1 MTRNQN
7 HCRHPN
13 LLSLRDRVKVCL
25 DCSVLS
31 FNTSKTDHAKF
42 SFFTKPQLFTQKVET
57 VPLSHFHSLFNQ
69 IYNDEDSD
77 EKEFSETYK
86 SIRPKLIHHIKT
98 LCISYRVSA
107 KTLYNMGLTEKEIAK
122 FAELSEEEKVIV
134 ISEKPYDE
142 VVEEEEIIPVEKP
155 VAKPANAT
163 KTTAKKSTAKKS
175 TTKKSSK

>member
-1 MTRNQN
+1 MNTERTIILENVCDQPVGLKDTLQ
-7 HCRHPN
+7 RTYR
-13 LLSLRDRVKVCL
+13 LGVGAKIRISEVSLQDILDYPASKVIFAEGLVKVK
-25 DCSVLS
+25 
-31 FNTSKTDHAKF
+31 N
-42 SFFTKPQLFTQKVET
+42 
-57 VPLSHFHSLFNQ
+57 
-69 IYNDEDSD
+69 
-77 EKEFSETYK
+77 
-86 SIRPKLIHHIKT
+86 
-98 LCISYRVSA
+98 VSA

-155 VAKPANAT
+155 VAKPATAT

>member
-1 MTRNQN
+1 MNTERTIILENVGDQPVGLKDTLQ
-7 HCRHPN
+7 RTYR
-13 LLSLRDRVKVCL
+13 LGVGAKIRISEVSLQDILDYPASKVIFAEGLVKVK
-25 DCSVLS
+25 
-31 FNTSKTDHAKF
+31 N
-42 SFFTKPQLFTQKVET
+42 
-57 VPLSHFHSLFNQ
+57 
-69 IYNDEDSD
+69 
-77 EKEFSETYK
+77 
-86 SIRPKLIHHIKT
+86 
-98 LCISYRVSA
+98 VSA

-155 VAKPANAT
+155 VAKPATAT

>member
-1 MTRNQN
+1 MNTERTIILENVADQPIGLKDTLQ
-7 HCRHPN
+7 RTYR
-13 LLSLRDRVKVCL
+13 LGVGAKIRISEVSLQDILDYPASKVIFAEGLVKVK
-25 DCSVLS
+25 
-31 FNTSKTDHAKF
+31 N
-42 SFFTKPQLFTQKVET
+42 
-57 VPLSHFHSLFNQ
+57 
-69 IYNDEDSD
+69 I
-77 EKEFSETYK
+77 
-86 SIRPKLIHHIKT
+86 
-98 LCISYRVSA
+98 SA

-155 VAKPANAT
+155 VAKPATAT

>member
-1 MTRNQN
+1 MNTERTIILENVADQPVGLKDTLQ
-7 HCRHPN
+7 RTYR
-13 LLSLRDRVKVCL
+13 LGVGAKIRISEVSLQDILDYPASKVIFAEGLVKVK
-25 DCSVLS
+25 
-31 FNTSKTDHAKF
+31 N
-42 SFFTKPQLFTQKVET
+42 
-57 VPLSHFHSLFNQ
+57 
-69 IYNDEDSD
+69 
-77 EKEFSETYK
+77 
-86 SIRPKLIHHIKT
+86 
-98 LCISYRVSA
+98 VSA

-155 VAKPANAT
+155 VAKPATAT

>member
-1 MTRNQN
+1 MNTERTIILENVGDQPVGLKDTLQ
-7 HCRHPN
+7 RTYR
-13 LLSLRDRVKVCL
+13 LGVGAKIRISEVSLQDILDYPASKVIFAEGLVKVK
-25 DCSVLS
+25 
-31 FNTSKTDHAKF
+31 N
-42 SFFTKPQLFTQKVET
+42 
-57 VPLSHFHSLFNQ
+57 
-69 IYNDEDSD
+69 
-77 EKEFSETYK
+77 
-86 SIRPKLIHHIKT
+86 
-98 LCISYRVSA
+98 VSA

-155 VAKPANAT
+155 VAKPTTAT